1 MSRLSHYR
9 ITTPEG
15 RTTTLLPSR
24 AVQSLKEQAR
34 KLKRQQNI
42 PHHAALDLVAQQF
55 GLPHWRAV
63 CDAHE
68 AMRPHEQA
76 LQSGWLVAFDIKDGL
91 EFAADEA
98 GFAESHLA
106 PLMVREMLFE
116 HFANTPDLEDE
127 QQRPL
132 RITLGPHLDEVFE
145 DELSNL
151 LFFLYSGPKL
161 PDTIEAAKQQL
172 RVHSF
177 WSAQYMWLRGQLHDP
192 FLSAPSAPP
201 PPENPAVWVQDEA
214 GRPILVRNP
223 VYDDDGRVIIVRFS
237 D

>member
-1 MSRLSHYR
+1 MSRLNHYR
-9 ITTPEG
+9 VTTPDG
-15 RTTTLLPSR
+15 RTTTFLPSR

-55 GLPHWRAV
+55 GFPHWRAV

-76 LQSGWLVAFDIKDGL
+76 LQSGWLVALDIKDGM

-98 GFAESHLA
+98 GFVDATLG
-106 PLMVREMLFE
+106 PLLVREILFE
-116 HFANTPDLEDE
+116 HFANTPDLDDE

-132 RITLGPHLDEVFE
+132 RATLGPYLEEEFE
-145 DELSNL
+145 DEFSNL
-151 LFFLYSGPKL
+151 LFFSYCGPEL
-161 PDTIEAAKQQL
+161 PATIEVAEQQL
-172 RVHSF
+172 RAHSF
-177 WSAQYMWLRGQLHDP
+177 WSARYMWLRGQLHDP
-192 FLSAPSAPP
+192 FSSAPSAPP
-201 PPENPAVWVQDEA
+201 PPEHPSAFVEDDAEQLM
-214 GRPILVRNP
+214 LVRNP
-223 VYDDDGRVIIVRFS
+223 VYDDEGRVIVVRIT